1 MKRFSKHKNAVL
13 EFSCT
18 GCGLCCKEAGYV
30 FFSDNDIKRASA
42 LLKISPIVF
51 INKYLEYEENYG
63 YYIQVTNEKACI
75 FLDEYNKCTIQDAK
89 PEQCKT
95 FPYWNEY
102 MDKNGNIIAGKFNR
116 PCPGITI
123 KK

>member
-63 YYIQVTNEKACI
+63 YYIQVTNEKVCI

-89 PEQCKT
+89 PEQCK
-95 FPYWNEY
+95 NN
-102 MDKNGNIIAGKFNR
+102 DHGG
-116 PCPGITI
+116 G
-123 KK
+123 